1 MKGFKRFF
9 GAMRVGTEAGLQGRR
24 QRGRP
29 QGLSRRRLDPAS
41 PMDYVPFVDDEYTL
55 AVTSDTNEADPR
67 TLLPQASG
75 RLDPIRVLLVEDNQ
89 GFAYGIRDIL
99 MRQEAGRF
107 MIDEARTLAGGL
119 AILGQGRTD
128 VLLLDLGL
136 PDSNRILTFDAAHA
150 HAPRVPIIILTVLD
164 DDVVALQAVRAGAQD
179 YLLKERVDRHLLV
192 RAIHYAVERARSDNA
207 LRDLSARLM
216 DLQDAERRRIAR
228 DLHDSTGQ
236 TLAALSM
243 NLSLLARR
251 ATGLD
256 PDARTILSECSALA
270 RRCSDEL
277 RTMAYLLHPP
287 LLDELGLAGA
297 VRDYCDGFAERS
309 GIRVDLSVPAVLGR
323 LPKEAETALFRIMQ
337 ESLTNVHRHSG
348 SRTASIRIERQPAE
362 IRMEVQDTG
371 TGIGADALQ
380 AATGGAVGVGI
391 AGMRERVGQLG
402 GRLEIKTGAGGT
414 TVIAVLPA
422 AEEAA

>member
-1 MKGFKRFF
+1 MNRFKRFF
-9 GAMRVGTEAGLQGRR
+9 DHVLAAGSPPLCRSPGYCRCA
-24 QRGRP
+24 G
-29 QGLSRRRLDPAS
+29 GVAGCLDRLVA
-41 PMDYVPFVDDEYTL
+41 MDYVLFVDSEHTL
-55 AVTSDTNEADPR
+55 IPALDSIAAEAQS
-67 TLLPQASG
+67 LLPSS
-75 RLDPIRVLLVEDNQ
+75 DWIEPIRVLLVEDNQ

-107 MIDEARTLAGGL
+107 AIDEARTLAGGL
-119 AILGQGRTD
+119 AVLERGGID

-136 PDSNRILTFDAAHA
+136 PDSNRMRTFDVAHA

-164 DDVVALQAVRAGAQD
+164 DDAIALQAVRAGAQD

-192 RAIHYAVERARSDNA
+192 RAIRYAVERARSDNA

-243 NLSLLARR
+243 NLSLLTRR
-251 ATGLD
+251 ATSLN
-256 PDARTILSECSALA
+256 PDAAAILSECCVLT

-287 LLDELGLAGA
+287 LLDELGLLGA

-309 GIRVDLSVPAVLGR
+309 GIRVDLSVPAGLGR

-348 SRTASIRIERQPAE
+348 SRTASIRILRQRAE
-362 IRMEVQDTG
+362 VRMEVQDTG
-371 TGIGADALQ
+371 SGMQPDDLRAVTGA
-380 AATGGAVGVGI
+380 AVGVGI
-391 AGMRERVGQLG
+391 AGMRERAGQLG
-402 GRLEIKTGAGGT
+402 GRLEIKTGREGT
-414 TVIAVLPA
+414 TVVAVLPV
-422 AEEAA
+422 AEEPA

>member
-1 MKGFKRFF
+1 
-9 GAMRVGTEAGLQGRR
+9 
-24 QRGRP
+24 
-29 QGLSRRRLDPAS
+29 
-41 PMDYVPFVDDEYTL
+41 MDYVPFVDNEHILTTTPDLVATDALSWLPTAAGL
-55 AVTSDTNEADPR
+55 AE
-67 TLLPQASG
+67 
-75 RLDPIRVLLVEDNQ
+75 PIRVLLVEDNQ

-107 MIDEARTLAGGL
+107 AVNEARTLAGGL
-119 AILGQGRTD
+119 AILEQGGID

-136 PDSNRILTFDAAHA
+136 PDSNRIRTFDVAHA
-150 HAPRVPIIILTVLD
+150 HAHRVPIIILTVLD
-164 DDVVALQAVRAGAQD
+164 DDAIALQAMRAGAQD

-192 RAIHYAVERARSDNA
+192 RAIRYAVERARSDNA

-216 DLQDAERRRIAR
+216 DMQDAERRRIAR

-243 NLSLLARR
+243 NLSMLSRR
-251 ATGLD
+251 APALE
-256 PDARTILSECSALA
+256 PEAKAILSECSVLT

-287 LLDELGLAGA
+287 LLDELGLVGA

-323 LPKEAETALFRIMQ
+323 LSKEAETALFRIMQ

-348 SRTASIRIERQPAE
+348 SRTASIRIERLASE
-362 IRMEVQDTG
+362 VRLEVQDTG
-371 TGIGADALQ
+371 SGVRSNAPQ
-380 AATGGAVGVGI
+380 AAAGGAVGVGI

-402 GRLEIKTGAGGT
+402 GRLEIKTGPVGT
-414 TVIAVLPA
+414 TVLAVLPV
-422 AEEAA
+422 AEEVA

>member
-1 MKGFKRFF
+1 
-9 GAMRVGTEAGLQGRR
+9 
-24 QRGRP
+24 
-29 QGLSRRRLDPAS
+29 
-41 PMDYVPFVDDEYTL
+41 MDYVLPVEGERILTGVENSVATEVDSFL
-55 AVTSDTNEADPR
+55 AT
-67 TLLPQASG
+67 ASG
-75 RLDPIRVLLVEDNQ
+75 SAGPIRVLLVEDNL

-107 MIDEARTLAGGL
+107 ALDEARTLAGGL
-119 AILGQGRTD
+119 AVLEQGGID

-136 PDSNRILTFDAAHA
+136 PDSNRIRTFDVAHA
-150 HAPRVPIIILTVLD
+150 RAPRLPIIILTVLD
-164 DDVVALQAVRAGAQD
+164 DDAIALHAVRAGAQD
-179 YLLKERVDRHLLV
+179 YLLKERIDRHLLV
-192 RAIHYAVERARSDNA
+192 RAIRYAVERARADNA
-207 LRDLSARLM
+207 LRVLSARLM

-251 ATGLD
+251 ASTLD
-256 PDARTILSECSALA
+256 PDAKGILSECAVLA

-287 LLDELGLAGA
+287 LLDELGLVGA

-309 GIRVDLSVPAVLGR
+309 GIRVDLAVPPDLGR

-348 SRTASIRIERQPAE
+348 SRTASIRIVRQPTE
-362 IRMEVQDTG
+362 FRLEVQDTG
-371 TGIGADALQ
+371 TGVRPESLQ
-380 AATGGAVGVGI
+380 AATGGAAGVGI

-402 GRLEIKTGAGGT
+402 GRLEIKSGPGGT

-422 AEEAA
+422 IGEAI

>member
-1 MKGFKRFF
+1 M
-9 GAMRVGTEAGLQGRR
+9 A
-24 QRGRP
+24 
-29 QGLSRRRLDPAS
+29 
-41 PMDYVPFVDDEYTL
+41 YIPFVDGKHNL
-55 AVTSDTNEADPR
+55 AATTGSTTTEALPHLAATFDR
-67 TLLPQASG
+67 TE
-75 RLDPIRVLLVEDNQ
+75 PIRVLLVEDNA

-107 MIDEARTLAGGL
+107 ALDEALTLAGGL
-119 AILGQGRTD
+119 AVLEQGAID

-136 PDSNRILTFDAAHA
+136 PDSNRMRTFEVAHA
-150 HAPRVPIIILTVLD
+150 RARRVPIIILTVLD
-164 DDVVALQAVRAGAQD
+164 DDAIALQAVRTGAQD

-192 RAIHYAVERARSDNA
+192 RAIRYAVERARSDNA

-243 NLSLLARR
+243 NLSLLTRR
-251 ATGLD
+251 ATNLEA
-256 PDARTILSECSALA
+256 DAKSILSECAVLA

-287 LLDELGLAGA
+287 LLDELGLVGS

-309 GIRVDLSVPAVLGR
+309 GIRVDLSVPPDLGR

-348 SRTASIRIERQPAE
+348 SRTASIRIVRESAE

-371 TGIGADALQ
+371 VGMRPDVPQTAM
-380 AATGGAVGVGI
+380 GGAVGVGI

-402 GRLEIKTGAGGT
+402 GRLEIKTGPGGT
-414 TVIAVLPA
+414 TVIAALPA
-422 AEEAA
+422 AAEAP